1 MKRKLALIIINLILV
16 LILIVMI
23 EALGQIAYRIRYGMF
38 LYQMA
43 ESDQYMEAFEL
54 HPYLVGRLKEDA
66 VATDVATGKH
76 ITSTKYHTRLTGA
89 PENDSELIRV
99 AVLGGSSTFGI
110 GVTDLDSWPAILQR
124 KLGKG
129 FSVVN
134 YGVPGYSTAE
144 AIIQMSLIVPELKP
158 QFVILYEGW
167 NDIHNYHVTH
177 LGEDY
182 YVHGMAQYDNLEI
195 PPIHK
200 RNNWGKL
207 YEISAIGRLAAKIKR
222 ELAESDVPACPKYD
236 TPDEFVDRI
245 YARNL
250 ETLKLLS
257 EHIAPYTLFVP
268 QVLNYP
274 AFKNNEDIAACKGWS
289 SHIWNKAMPELM
301 DRFNSIMQSVCTND
315 DPKCL
320 YAGGILKVKWEQDD
334 FIDDG
339 HFSKKGGEKFADQI
353 SEIILSKFKK

>member
-1 MKRKLALIIINLILV
+1 MKRKLFLIVINIVLV
-16 LILIVMI
+16 LILLVVI
-23 EALGQIAYRIRYGMF
+23 EAFGQIAYRIRYGMF

-43 ESDQYMEAFEL
+43 EREQYMGVFEL
-54 HPYLVGRLKEDA
+54 HPYLVGRLKKDA
-66 VATDVATGKH
+66 VFTDVTTGKH

-89 PENDSELIRV
+89 PEKDSGLIRV
-99 AVLGGSSTFGI
+99 AVLGGSSAFGI
-110 GVTDLDSWPAILQR
+110 GVTDFDTWPAILQR

-134 YGVPGYSTAE
+134 YGAPGYSTAE

-158 QFVILYEGW
+158 QFVIFYEGW
-167 NDIHNYHVTH
+167 NDIHNYHVTD

-182 YVHGMAQYDNLEI
+182 YAHGMSQYGNLEI
-195 PPIHK
+195 PPLHK
-200 RNNWGKL
+200 RNFWGEM

-222 ELAESDVPACPKYD
+222 ELNGSDVPDCPKYD

-268 QVLNYP
+268 QILNYP
-274 AFKNNEDIAACKGWS
+274 AFRDNEDIAECKGWS
-289 SHIWNKAMPELM
+289 SHILNRAMPELM
-301 DRFNSIMQSVCTND
+301 DRFNSIMQSVCTKD

-320 YAGGILKVKWEQDD
+320 YAGGVLKVKWEQDD